1 MVEPPAARGL
11 IDTSVVIGYEKVEV
25 GRLPDE
31 MAIST
36 LTLAELSAG
45 PLAAEDDFE
54 RARRQERL
62 QRIESG
68 VDSLPFTAGCAR
80 AYGQVYA
87 TDMASGRKP
96 RGTRAVDLMIAATAL
111 AHELPLYTL
120 NAKDLRGLARL
131 LEIVDVGS

>member
-1 MVEPPAARGL
+1 MRGV
-11 IDTSVVIGYEKVEV
+11 IDTSVAIGYERVDPR
-25 GRLPDE
+25 RLPDE

-68 VDSLPFTAGCAR
+68 IDSLPFTAGCAR

-87 TDMASGRKP
+87 AEMASGRKP

-120 NAKDLRGLARL
+120 NARDLRGLEQL
-131 LEIVDVGS
+131 IEIVDVSA